1 MFCPKTRRV
10 KLRTWL
16 RMSAA
21 QKSLYMVCRKNK
33 EIKACQETPK
43 VVFSRAAC
51 KRLVKELIVK
61 MGAKHIYVAE
71 EAHDAIAEA
80 LQQVGVTFFEDCNA
94 VAKVSKNKTI
104 LPRHSDHVR
113 LEWVKQ
119 DARVQATR

>member
-33 EIKACQETPK
+33 EIKACQETPE

-51 KRLVKELIVK
+51 KRLVKELLRDLGRYDHRVTK
-61 MGAKHIYVAE
+61 RA
-71 EAHDAIAEA
+71 DEA
-80 LQQVGVTFFEDCNA
+80 LAQAVQQAGTTFFEDCA
-94 VAKVSKNKTI
+94 EVAWLTGHKTI
-104 LPRHSDHVR
+104 MPKHTAQVR
-113 LEWVKQ
+113 RQWAKQ
-119 DARVQATR
+119 DARVEATR

>member
-51 KRLVKELIVK
+51 KRLVKELIEK
-61 MGAKHIYVAE
+61 MEVTHMYVAE
-71 EAHDAIAEA
+71 EAYDAIAQA
-80 LQQVGVTFFEDCNA
+80 VQQVGTTFFEDCA
-94 VAKVSKNKTI
+94 EVAWLTGHKTI
-104 LPRHSDHVR
+104 MPKHTAQVR
-113 LEWVKQ
+113 RQWVKQ
-119 DARVQATR
+119 DARVEATR